1 MIGSELETVLGGA
14 YSAISRDLMVPIINR
29 TVYLMLQNKEIDER
43 LTKQF
48 SEDGIL
54 SVEIVTG
61 LQALSRDTDLQKLM
75 QMGEMVRNLP
85 EESLRLF
92 KWDEYAKQLVTA
104 IGFDSNNWIK
114 SEEDVQQQQM
124 KMEEAKMAMQQKMQQ
139 QQTAQQAMT
148 DVASNVATEA
158 GVQDIQQTGGQ
169 NIQELLQNPE
179 MMAQLQGMM
188 GGSDA

>member
-1 MIGSELETVLGGA
+1 
-14 YSAISRDLMVPIINR
+14 MVPIINR

-104 IGFDSNNWIK
+104 IGFDANNWIK
-114 SEEDVQQQQM
+114 SEQDVQQQQM

-158 GVQDIQQTGGQ
+158 GVQDVQQTGGQ

>member
-1 MIGSELETVLGGA
+1 
-14 YSAISRDLMVPIINR
+14 
-29 TVYLMLQNKEIDER
+29 
-43 LTKQF
+43 
-48 SEDGIL
+48 
-54 SVEIVTG
+54 
-61 LQALSRDTDLQKLM
+61 
-75 QMGEMVRNLP
+75 MVRNLP

-158 GVQDIQQTGGQ
+158 GVQDVQQTGGQ